1 MGFLNAIGA
10 LFFTSGDAES
20 NGDGHNGNG
29 EQREPKSRGTV
40 LAIDDDPSLLNAL
53 RASLSMAGFNV
64 LTSTS
69 GPKGLDMLR
78 YAQGGVRVVLLDYNM
93 PNFDGCVTLDYI
105 RKLSPASRVIGLT
118 GADINMIAGRFATGV
133 DKLITKPFRNQDLL
147 DSIDGFV
154 VSFEEPTVTPVDPKR
169 R

>member
-1 MGFLNAIGA
+1 MGFLHAIGA
-10 LFFTSGDAES
+10 LFFTSDDADK
-20 NGDGHNGNG
+20 NGDGRTGNG
-29 EQREPKSRGTV
+29 EQHEPRSRGTV

-105 RKLSPASRVIGLT
+105 RKLSPGSRVIGLT

-133 DKLITKPFRNQDLL
+133 DKLITKPFRNQELL
-147 DSIDGFV
+147 DSIDQFV
-154 VSFEEPTVTPVDPKR
+154 VGAEEIPADTVETKR
-169 R
+169 K